1 MSNPVALI
9 VNDDPSQL
17 RLNAVVLEKAGFAT
31 RGCLGGEEALALLA
45 DRPAIDLVV
54 TDLHMPGI
62 DGWRFCRL
70 LRSAELAD
78 YNATPIL
85 VVSATFSGRDAEML
99 SFELGASGFLAAPYA
114 PSALQDYA
122 RALLSGRRPEPA
134 AQVLIVHHD
143 PREARRLGGAFERAG
158 YEVDCAHTADAALAA
173 WRALQP
179 EVAVIDDR
187 LADGGAAALLA
198 QIKAP
203 GSPSVACAIVA
214 DVPGREPLALA
225 RHGADLAVAAPA
237 DPAELVALAASA
249 RRQRA
254 LLRVEELL
262 EERGRSLRDSE
273 ARWHSLIE
281 AIPEIVVVHDADGTI
296 HHINRSGAEQLGWPA
311 DECIGGDLAE
321 IERVPPASD
330 EGRGPT
336 DAYESVWV
344 RRNGDEVPVEVVRR
358 SLRFDGRET
367 FLSVARDVSARHEL
381 ARQRQEFLAMLTH
394 DIKNPLS
401 VVRGFAELVGEVGP
415 LSDDQADLMARI
427 EANADTVLT
436 LVANY
441 LNLSQLEA
449 GQLTISR
456 RPVALG
462 ALLDGLAQQYRS
474 HALRVGVALELA
486 TVEPLGQ
493 VTADPVAIERVVT
506 NLLHNAI
513 KFTPE
518 GGRVTLAAR
527 RAGNAV
533 AIEVR
538 DTGAGIAADDL
549 DAVFHLYRRGSA
561 RKAGEGTGLGLFIAR
576 QLVAAHGGEIS
587 LASTPGA
594 GTTVTVMLP
603 TGVADH
609 AGTAL

>member
-1 MSNPVALI
+1 MPKPVALI

-17 RLNAVVLEKAGFAT
+17 RLSAVVLEKAGFAPRT
-31 RGCLGGEEALALLA
+31 CLGAEEALALLA

-62 DGWRFCRL
+62 DGWRFCRM
-70 LRSAELAD
+70 LRSPELGE

-99 SFELGASGFLAAPYA
+99 SFELGASGFLAAPFA

-134 AQVLIVHHD
+134 AQALIAHAD
-143 PREARRLGGAFERAG
+143 PQEAERLRGAFQRAG

-173 WRALQP
+173 WRAVQP
-179 EVAVIDDR
+179 EVAVIDDQ
-187 LADGGAAALLA
+187 LGDSGALLA

-214 DVPGREPLALA
+214 DTAGRDPLALA
-225 RHGADLAVAAPA
+225 RHGADVAVAAPA
-237 DPAELVALAASA
+237 DPARLVELAASA

-281 AIPEIVVVHDADGTI
+281 AIPEIVVVHDGDGTI
-296 HHINRSGAEQLGWPA
+296 HHINRTGAEQLGWPA
-311 DECIGGDLAE
+311 DECIGGDLGE
-321 IERVPPASD
+321 IEPATNG
-330 EGRGPT
+330 GRSGPIGAFET
-336 DAYESVWV
+336 VW
-344 RRNGDEVPVEVVRR
+344 RRRDGSEIPVEVVRR
-358 SLRFDGRET
+358 RLRFDGREAL
-367 FLSVARDVSARHEL
+367 LSVARDVSARHEL
-381 ARQRQEFLAMLTH
+381 ARQRQDFLAMLTH

-401 VVRGFAELVGEVGP
+401 VVRGFAELVGEVGA

-427 EANADTVLT
+427 QSNADTVLT

-441 LNLSQLEA
+441 LNLSQIEA

-456 RPVALG
+456 RPVALD
-462 ALLDGLAQQYRS
+462 ALLAEIVQQYRS
-474 HALRVGVALELA
+474 HAARVGVTLALA
-486 TVEPLGQ
+486 ADGPLGQ
-493 VTADPVAIERVVT
+493 IAADPVALERVVT
-506 NLLHNAI
+506 NLVHNAI
-513 KFTPE
+513 KFTPA
-518 GGRVTLAAR
+518 GGEVMLLAHRDAEAVT
-527 RAGNAV
+527 V
-533 AIEVR
+533 AVR
-538 DTGAGIAADDL
+538 DTGPGIAAEDL
-549 DAVFHLYRRGSA
+549 DAVFHLYRRGQA
-561 RKAGEGTGLGLFIAR
+561 RRAGEGTGLGLFIAR

-587 LASTPGA
+587 LASPPGA
-594 GTTVTVMLP
+594 GTTVTIRLP
-603 TGVADH
+603 TGHEAAVARQV
-609 AGTAL
+609 AL